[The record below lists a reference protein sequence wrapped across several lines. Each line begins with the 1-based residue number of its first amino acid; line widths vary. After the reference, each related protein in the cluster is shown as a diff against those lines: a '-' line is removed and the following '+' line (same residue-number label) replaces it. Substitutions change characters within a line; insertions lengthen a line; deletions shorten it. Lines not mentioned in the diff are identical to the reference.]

1 MNRKTKKVMTTIR
14 NIKKCNN
21 YDQNGKG
28 NDDDQEY
35 KKM

>member
-1 MNRKTKKVMTTIR
+1 MTTIR
-14 NIKKCNN
+14 NIRKCDN

-28 NDDDQEY
+28 NDDHQEY